1 MSSML
6 GALHLHEATRKFDD
20 DLERYVRLARHAATL
35 TRLTRRISMLS
46 NPRRTHRGLQLRAAC
61 TAYDQTLLL
70 AAEDLGLSPGLT
82 PPLHSVERLSLEAE
96 LVSAGMRW

>member
-1 MSSML
+1 
-6 GALHLHEATRKFDD
+6 
-20 DLERYVRLARHAATL
+20 
-35 TRLTRRISMLS
+35 
-46 NPRRTHRGLQLRAAC
+46 C